1 MASGAAG
8 VDLDRRRP
16 PMTTTTAMDAALL
29 LDPPHIKRD
38 QGIPPIKDWP
48 GRPTNFHKRR
58 WWPWPRAA
66 RAPAPPGPP
75 EDAAA
80 GLVSWG
86 RQASSGSRSRVC
98 RWTSPPRANRPAPDR
113 ATSYLT
119 AAGYAL

>member
-8 VDLDRRRP
+8 VGLDRRRP

-58 WWPWPRAA
+58 WLHQAHRRTPPPAWCLGAA
-66 RAPAPPGPP
+66 
-75 EDAAA
+75 
-80 GLVSWG
+80 
-86 RQASSGSRSRVC
+86 
-98 RWTSPPRANRPAPDR
+98 RPAPGADR
-113 ATSYLT
+113 GS
-119 AAGYAL
+119 AGGLRHRARIGQPQTGPHRI